1 MRDRYILAPCCQPI
15 PGDEVVGYVEK
26 DGSISVHKQ
35 HCPVVMKLKSSH
47 GNNIISAEWAT
58 HKAMSFLAYLE
69 MTGVDEVGVIS
80 QLTRIVSD
88 EYKVNIQMLHI
99 ETKDGIFK
107 GYLTLYIHDVEDLNI
122 LIGKL
127 RSLKSI
133 RDVKRIEKSDLK
145 F

>member
-1 MRDRYILAPCCQPI
+1 
-15 PGDEVVGYVEK
+15 
-26 DGSISVHKQ
+26 
-35 HCPVVMKLKSSH
+35 
-47 GNNIISAEWAT
+47 
-58 HKAMSFLAYLE
+58 
-69 MTGVDEVGVIS
+69 S

-127 RSLKSI
+127 RSMKSI